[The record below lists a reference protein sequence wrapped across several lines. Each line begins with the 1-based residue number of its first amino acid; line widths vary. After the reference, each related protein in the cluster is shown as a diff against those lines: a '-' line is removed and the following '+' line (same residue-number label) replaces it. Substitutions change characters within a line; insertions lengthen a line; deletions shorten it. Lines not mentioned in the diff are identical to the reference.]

1 MTKLSGG
8 LNNYYVVQVKNPQRK
23 EQEPYQAECEDIIQA
38 LGMTFDEG
46 CAFKALWRNAAA
58 RMGNGKPGNEAV
70 YEAEKLVHYANR
82 ILAKEQVAK
91 IVAPFQEDPYGWKNA
106 DEVKIESGL
115 WVETISYSG
124 AKHIAEM
131 QDVPWQRV
139 SMFRYL
145 EEQPL
150 RADSSLQGDSTGC
163 GTASSCTKIDDG
175 WVYSSIKPTITQKY
189 KSIDVVYRKGW
200 RGEFAFVTNITWE
213 NVWKYRINY
222 S

>member
-58 RMGNGKPGNEAV
+58 RMGNGKPGNTAV
-70 YEAEKLVHYANR
+70 YDCEKLVHYATR
-82 ILAKEQVAK
+82 ILMKEQVT
-91 IVAPFQEDPYGWKNA
+91 
-106 DEVKIESGL
+106 EVSNRFLNEQSVRMGETDTGL
-115 WVETISYSG
+115 REPVKDTEG
-124 AKHIAEM
+124 
-131 QDVPWQRV
+131 
-139 SMFRYL
+139 
-145 EEQPL
+145 
-150 RADSSLQGDSTGC
+150 
-163 GTASSCTKIDDG
+163 DDG
-175 WVYSSIKPTITQKY
+175 WIYSSVPPIITQKFE
-189 KSIDVVYRKGW
+189 SIDVVYRKGW
-200 RGEFAFVTNITWE
+200 RCEFADITDITWE

>member
-91 IVAPFQEDPYGWKNA
+91 IVAPFQEDPYGWK
-106 DEVKIESGL
+106 K
-115 WVETISYSG
+115 
-124 AKHIAEM
+124 
-131 QDVPWQRV
+131 R
-139 SMFRYL
+139 R
-145 EEQPL
+145 
-150 RADSSLQGDSTGC
+150 
-163 GTASSCTKIDDG
+163 
-175 WVYSSIKPTITQKY
+175 
-189 KSIDVVYRKGW
+189 
-200 RGEFAFVTNITWE
+200 RG
-213 NVWKYRINY
+213 
-222 S
+222 